1 MGGTEFWVE
10 GRGATAAEAFN
21 AARREAQYEHGH
33 GGYTGTIAEKQGHK
47 VFHLPE
53 GVTVKQVASWLDK
66 AWKNDPDGYPDG
78 YGIVRDLS
86 DVPAEHRR
94 LMEDVIA
101 VYDDKWGPAVCLPA
115 GEGRWV
121 FCGWAS
127 C

>member
-21 AARREAQYEHGH
+21 AARAEAQYDRGH
-33 GGYTGTIAEKQGHK
+33 EGYTGTIAEKMGHK
-47 VFHLPE
+47 LFHLPE

-66 AWKNDPDGYPDG
+66 LATAECVNTALTVADALEA
-78 YGIVRDLS
+78 I
-86 DVPAEHRR
+86 PAEHRW
-94 LMEDVIA
+94 LVQDIFA
-101 VYDDKWGPAVCLPA
+101 VYDDKYGPAVCLPA